1 MDYKTIIL
9 RLFTTLFIRQIAIK
23 KINEKF
29 LELLKLFRVSIRL
42 ISVIKKTNIFSLEA
56 LL

>member
-1 MDYKTIIL
+1 MIL
-9 RLFTTLFIRQIAIK
+9 RLFMTLFIRQIAIK
-23 KINEKF
+23 KNNEKF